1 MGNVYKFWFGLVV
14 LRFIWCIWP
23 QKSYVDPAEF
33 FEGTDKLAARIFGFP
48 STSAPG
54 YDTPK
59 PQTTIFFPYITAG
72 FGFHVLR
79 KLGEIGLVTVNE
91 RTLLIAPRLAI
102 TAVSLLC
109 DSCIYN
115 IATILGQDAGACM
128 IIFASSFVTLVFMT
142 RNMTH
147 VISACTFALL
157 LLLVVDSRK
166 SQLVPKTPS
175 KDKKGK
181 EKKMVKRDPNHGF
194 WLGVFVLEGV
204 FNHPSFFIYYLIPM
218 AFWLTGSASQLSSGA
233 LRTVLHN
240 LASLLPGIITMGTFL
255 LILDS
260 TFYGT
265 LDAQIILDP
274 NKLLENLNSG
284 LLRNLTVTPLNFLQY
299 NFLDAPL
306 EIRPK
311 LAHLLFNLPLLFFPL
326 VICFISEIFLVYSGA
341 DTKDRKTFST
351 STSRAFFA
359 LVFTTPLLVFSLL
372 PDQDPKLLLPLIIP
386 LVLLYAEYVVYP
398 ATGMPNAPW
407 IIWNV
412 LFGLIFGVVL
422 QGGMVPAL
430 KDIKTTVTAPVVD
443 KPILYH
449 YVFYHTPTP
458 PEYLLALP
466 PQGVRSHHPSHQF
479 LIHDLGT
486 MDRYDMHQMIGSL
499 LRDDKSAGESP
510 SFKKEIY
517 VIAPASIDALFCR
530 INVKFTYKLVK
541 SFSPHLDLNEPPYL
555 FPNYVCNAEKDRS
568 YFRMGIRDR
577 IPALFSL
584 NMYKVE
590 IVRHLGT
597 ENVVKYKDKQKQK
610 SKGKNPNQ

>member
-1 MGNVYKFWFGLVV
+1 MGNVYKLWFGLVV

-23 QKSYVDPAEF
+23 QTSYVDPAEF
-33 FEGTDKLAARIFGFP
+33 FEGTDKLASRIFGFP
-48 STSAPG
+48 STAAAG

-72 FGFHVLR
+72 AGFHLLR
-79 KLGEIGLVTVNE
+79 KLAELGLVAVNE
-91 RTLLIAPRLAI
+91 RTLLIAPRLMI

-109 DSCIYN
+109 DSCVYN

-128 IIFASSFVTLVFMT
+128 VIFASSFATLVFMT

-147 VISACTFALL
+147 VISTCTFALL

-166 SQLVPKTPS
+166 SQLAPKTPS
-175 KDKKGK
+175 KDGKQKKK
-181 EKKMVKRDPNHGF
+181 SKVVSDPNHGF

-218 AFWLTGSASQLSSGA
+218 AFWLTGSASQLGSGA
-233 LRTVLHN
+233 LRTVLYN
-240 LASLLPGIITMGTFL
+240 LASLLPGIVTMGTFL
-255 LILDS
+255 LVLDS

-265 LDAQIILDP
+265 LDAEILLNP
-274 NKLLENLNSG
+274 QLLLENLNSG
-284 LLRNLTVTPLNFLQY
+284 LVQNLTVAPLNFLRY

-311 LAHLLFNLPLLFFPL
+311 TTHLLFNLPLLFFPL
-326 VICFISEIFLVYSGA
+326 VISFISEIFMVYKGAEPQSG
-341 DTKDRKTFST
+341 KTFST

-386 LVLLYAEYVVYP
+386 LVLLYAEYVIYP

-407 IIWNV
+407 IVWNV
-412 LFGLIFGVVL
+412 LFGLVFGAVL
-422 QGGMVPAL
+422 QGGVIPAL
-430 KDIKTTVTAPVVD
+430 GDIKATVTAPVVG
-443 KPILYH
+443 KPTFYH

-458 PEYLLALP
+458 PQYLLALP
-466 PQGVRSHHPSHQF
+466 PQGTSSKHQNQF
-479 LIHDLGT
+479 LIHDLGE
-486 MDRYDMHQMIGSL
+486 MDRFDMHQTIGSL
-499 LRDDKSAGESP
+499 LRDDKSSP
-510 SFKKEIY
+510 EASSYKKEIY

-530 INVKFTYKLVK
+530 INVKFTYKFVK
-541 SFSPHLDLNEPPYL
+541 RFTPHVSLNEPPYL
-555 FPNYVCNAEKDRS
+555 FPDYVCSAEKDRS
-568 YFRMGIRDR
+568 YFRMGIQDR

-584 NMYKVE
+584 NMYKVKL
-590 IVRHLGT
+590 VRHVGS
-597 ENVVKYKDKQKQK
+597 EDIEKYDDIQKQK
-610 SKGKNPNQ
+610 SKGTNKNQ